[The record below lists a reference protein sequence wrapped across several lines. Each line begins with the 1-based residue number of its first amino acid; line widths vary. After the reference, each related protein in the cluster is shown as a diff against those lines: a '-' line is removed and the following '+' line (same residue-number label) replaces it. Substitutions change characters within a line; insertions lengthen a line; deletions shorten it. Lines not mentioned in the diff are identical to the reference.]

1 MSWFDRWRGIHWDPP
16 GNGIWLGLVLAVLVV
31 AYAVYVYRRTEAPLR
46 PGFRT
51 LLAGLRAATLL
62 LLVAI
67 LCRPVLSLALP
78 GGASRGVLVLLD
90 RSESLTLPGR
100 EPDRTRD
107 DELRQALDGVTRE
120 LGSAYPLAL
129 RGFDRKL
136 GPVVPELP
144 PGLPDGEGTD
154 LAAAL
159 ERGMAEGGPAGRPG
173 ALVLVSDGAQTEG
186 PDPVPLARRL
196 GVPVE
201 TVALGSAEPVP
212 DLALTRVRVNR
223 EAFAG
228 ERTPLEAVLRL
239 QGLDSTSVR
248 VHLYDV
254 TDGEAEIAAATAHL
268 DADGAEQRVGLSFT
282 PEATGL
288 RFLEVRVPPLPGE
301 ATPDNNRRLV
311 AVRVRE
317 EKTGVLILTGR
328 MTWDHTFLRRALEAD
343 STLTV
348 ASGYW
353 RGGRFV
359 GDTGGTLPALNAAG
373 LRTTRVLV
381 LDHVTPAQLPAATQ
395 STLAGFVRA
404 GGGLLMITGALPGI
418 MAQWEHAKLGDL
430 LPVRAAATGNLVDPI
445 QVHLTAAGRRHAVF
459 DASVPGAAPV
469 DAWADLPPVEPAPD
483 LGSLKAGAEALMTG
497 GPGADPVVS
506 WNRVGQGSVF
516 LIGAGGVWKWGFMSA
531 SLGPGGSVLPPWW
544 RRVAHWLARPG
555 LETHLDIHPED
566 DVVSRGEAVT
576 FVARVTDESF
586 DPIPG
591 VDVTVKVLPAAG
603 SSTEPRTVKLN
614 GAEGFYSGVVDDLP
628 PGRYRFEGR
637 AVNQGKDL
645 GSADGVVAVD
655 SLGTEMERLEAD
667 HEILERIAAA
677 SGGRTWS
684 PDSLAGMRRV
694 FSTLEANEE
703 ERVQLALWD
712 HPLAFVLVVLLA
724 SVEWYLRRRRGLV

>member
-16 GNGIWLGLVLAVLVV
+16 GNGIWLGVLLAVLVV
-31 AYAVYVYRRTEAPLR
+31 GYTVVVYRRTEAPLR

-78 GGASRGVLVLLD
+78 GGAARGVLVLLD

-100 EPDRTRD
+100 EPGRTRD

-120 LGSAYPLAL
+120 LGPAYPLAL
-129 RGFDRKL
+129 RGFDRNL
-136 GPVVPELP
+136 GPRVEALP
-144 PGLPDGEGTD
+144 PGAPDGEGTD

-159 ERGMAEGGPAGRPG
+159 ERGMAEGGPEGRPG
-173 ALVLVSDGAQTEG
+173 AMVLISDGAQTEG

-201 TVALGSAEPVP
+201 TVALGSPEPVA

-239 QGLDSTSVR
+239 QGLDPTSVR
-248 VHLYDV
+248 VQLFDV
-254 TDGEAEIAAATAHL
+254 TEGEAEVADATAQL
-268 DADGAEQRVGLSFT
+268 AAGGAEQRVALSFT
-282 PEATGL
+282 PQQTGL
-288 RFLEVRVPPLPGE
+288 RFLEVRVPALPGE
-301 ATPDNNRRLV
+301 ATPDNNRRLI

-317 EKTGVLILTGR
+317 EKTGVLILSGR
-328 MTWDHTFLRRALEAD
+328 LTWDHTFLTRALKAD

-348 ASGYW
+348 AAGTW
-353 RGGRFV
+353 HGGKFM
-359 GDTGGTLPALNAAG
+359 GDAGSSLPAMNAAG
-373 LRTTRVLV
+373 LRTTRVVV
-381 LDHVTPAQLPAATQ
+381 LDHVTPAQLSAGAGN
-395 STLAGFVRA
+395 TLAGFVKG
-404 GGGLLMITGALPGI
+404 GGGLLMVTGALPGI
-418 MAQWEHAKLGDL
+418 MAQWSRSSLGAL
-430 LPVRAAATGNLVDPI
+430 LPVGAGAGGLVDEV
-445 QVHLTAAGRRHAVF
+445 QLHLTAAGRRHAVF

-469 DAWADLPPVEPAPD
+469 DAWSDLPPVAPAPD
-483 LGSLKAGAEALMTG
+483 LGSLKAHAEALMTSTG
-497 GPGADPVVS
+497 TSADPVVS
-506 WNRVGQGSVF
+506 WNRYGQGSVL

-555 LETHLDIHPED
+555 TETHLDIHPED
-566 DVVSRGEAVT
+566 DVVSRGEPVT
-576 FVARVTDESF
+576 FVARVTDDTFE
-586 DPIPG
+586 PIPG
-591 VDVTVKVLPAAG
+591 VDLEVKVLPAAG
-603 SSTEPRTVKLN
+603 AATEPRTVTLG
-614 GAEGFYSGVVDDLP
+614 GAEGFYSGVVDGLP

-637 AVNQGKDL
+637 ATLEGKDL
-645 GSADGVVAVD
+645 GSTDGVVAVD

-684 PDSLAGMRRV
+684 PDSLGPMREV
-694 FSTLEANEE
+694 FSVLEQSEE

-712 HPLAFVLVVLLA
+712 HPLAFVLVVVLA
-724 SVEWYLRRRRGLV
+724 SAEWFLRRRRGLV